1 MTLERPPLQILSVE
15 DDALNR
21 ALVRASLA
29 RSEERRIS
37 AAALIEVTSLA
48 EARLALAGSSFDF
61 VLLDRRL
68 PDGDGFDL
76 ARELR
81 AAPGSKRPVVIGLT
95 ADAVPQT
102 AAAAMDAGCDALLT
116 KPFAPTELV
125 AAVERNLRGAS
136 G

>member
-1 MTLERPPLQILSVE
+1 MEQLPLRILSVE

-29 RSEERRIS
+29 RSEERPIS
-37 AAALIEVTSLA
+37 AAELVEVTSLA
-48 EARLALAGSSFDF
+48 EARLALAGGAFDV

-81 AAPGSKRPVVIGLT
+81 AAPSPARPVIIGLT

-102 AAAAMDAGCDALLT
+102 TAAAMDAGCDALLT
-116 KPFAPTELV
+116 KPFAPGELLAV
-125 AAVERNLRGAS
+125 VERHLRGAS

>member
-1 MTLERPPLQILSVE
+1 M
-15 DDALNR
+15 

-29 RSEERRIS
+29 RSDERRMS
-37 AAALIEVTSLA
+37 AAELVEVTSLA
-48 EARLALAGSSFDF
+48 EARLALAGGSFDV

-81 AAPGSKRPVVIGLT
+81 AAAGSKQPVVIGLT

-102 AAAAMDAGCDALLT
+102 AAAAMDAGCDAMLT
-116 KPFAPTELV
+116 KPFAPAELV
-125 AAVERNLRGAS
+125 AVVERHVGGFS
-136 G
+136 D